1 MCGEEGSCGNEKFG
15 FKGNVSSESVL
26 QTPGAL
32 FICAPA
38 GFVTTQLIIYTEQD
52 SHLFMKVTTLNVTV
66 GGKLCDSRT
75 IISLFPI

>member
-1 MCGEEGSCGNEKFG
+1 MLLAVCGEEGLCGNEKFN

-52 SHLFMKVTTLNVTV
+52 SHLFMKVTPVCV
-66 GGKLCDSRT
+66 SIGGEIMQPS
-75 IISLFPI
+75 SL